1 MEKNILHSI
10 FFDEYNHWDKL
21 VDKYGQRIR
30 EVVQSE
36 VNKFRHCGE
45 IVRGFRLFVCEGCND
60 VKKVAFR
67 CKGKFCPTCA
77 MGETQR
83 WSEAVAKDMYK
94 TVHRHIVFTIDEGL
108 RKLFLLHREKLLKGL
123 MDESA
128 KLIKE
133 YFNKKG
139 IEPGITL
146 GLHTFGSKLEFNP
159 HIHMIVTMGGL
170 NKQGEWED
178 YDYIPFKMLRVYW
191 QNAVLKLLRRVLTPN
206 EKREHQ
212 HLLQKAYSKNAEGFY
227 VNAPKRSRTKI
238 LGLLQ
243 YIGRYMKRGPIALSR
258 IKAYDGGI
266 VAFVYHDKRT
276 NKEETLVMSVEEFIL
291 SLVRHIPEKGFKMIR
306 HYGLYSRR
314 IKTLSK
320 KIVIAFQEKVKKL
333 LFNAKEMMKPKSWRE
348 RIIERFKEDPLK
360 RMHCGNYYEFKGTVA
375 PKNGRLKVV
384 YANDIQSHE
393 YLKREIKRL
402 EEEAYKIEKEQTDQK
417 TFKELRFNWQT
428 LKESIEQR
436 ERELYLSTMW
446 ERGIDSYGSC

>member
-191 QNAVLKLLRRVLTPN
+191 QNAVLKLLRRVLTPS

-212 HLLQKAYSKNAEGFY
+212 YLLQKAYSKNAEGFY

-258 IKAYDGGI
+258 IKAYDGEI

-276 NKEETLVMSVEEFIL
+276 NKEETLVMSVEKFIL
-291 SLVRHIPEKGFKMIR
+291 SLVRHIPEKDFKMVR

-320 KIVIAFQEKVKKL
+320 KIVIVFQEKVKKL
-333 LFNAKEMMKPKSWRE
+333 LFNAKEMIKPKSWRE

-360 RMHCGNYYEFKGTVA
+360 CMHCGNYYEFKGTVA
-375 PKNGRLKVV
+375 PKNGQLKVV
-384 YANDIQSHE
+384 YAIDIQAHE

-402 EEEAYKIEKEQTDQK
+402 EEEAYKIKKEQKYQE
-417 TFKELRFNWQT
+417 TFKELRFNWQS

-436 ERELYLSTMW
+436 ERELYMFTMW
-446 ERGIDSYGSC
+446 